1 MSALKDQISEQ
12 MKVAMRAKD
21 KERLGTIRLMLAALK
36 QVEVDE
42 RIELDDAR
50 VLAVLDKMVKQ
61 RKDSITQY
69 QTAERFDL
77 VEKEQQ
83 EMEVIKT
90 FLPQPLSDVEI
101 EQIIDAALAATD
113 ATGMAAM
120 GAVMAQIKPQLQ
132 GRADMSAVSQK
143 VKAKL

>member
-12 MKVAMRAKD
+12 MKVSMRAKD
-21 KERLGTIRLMLAALK
+21 KARLGTIRLMLAALK